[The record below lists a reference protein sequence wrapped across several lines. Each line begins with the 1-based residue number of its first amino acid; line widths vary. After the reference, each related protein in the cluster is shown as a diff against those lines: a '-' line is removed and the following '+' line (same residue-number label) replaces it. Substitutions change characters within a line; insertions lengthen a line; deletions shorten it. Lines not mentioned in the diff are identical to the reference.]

1 MAVHAHPDD
10 ESTRGAATL
19 AKYAAEGHDVLVVTL
34 TGGERGDVLNP
45 AMDQPGVKDNM
56 AELRR
61 TEMARA
67 AKILGVEHRWL
78 GYVDSGLF
86 HTEPLPADCFA
97 EVPLEESTGQLVEVI
112 RDFKPHVMITYDEN
126 GGYPHPDHIRCHQVS
141 MAAYEASGNPNAY
154 PEAGAPWVVAKIYYI
169 HQPIRITLS
178 MVKLA
183 GQLEKLSR
191 AAARFLPDSPRIPRL
206 RVDPDSRA
214 LRLVEALRRLPMRW
228 PRRSRRALTEIGCSD
243 YFGVRDD
250 ALRAHST
257 QVDPNGLF
265 FIVPLEWRQRLWPTE
280 KFRLAESQVPTSLPE
295 SDLFAGITPTKGER
309 RPPR

>member
-1 MAVHAHPDD
+1 MRLMAVHAHPDD

-19 AKYAAEGHDVLVVTL
+19 AKYADEGHDVLVVTL

-45 AMDQPGVKDNM
+45 AMDQPGVRDNL

-67 AKILGVEHRWL
+67 AEILGVRHRWL

-86 HTEPLPADCFA
+86 HADSRLPADCFA
-97 EVPLEESTGQLVEVI
+97 EVPLEESTGRLVALI

-141 MAAYEASGNPNAY
+141 MAAYQASADPSAY
-154 PEAGAPWVVAKIYYI
+154 PEAGEPWAVAKIYHI

-183 GQLEKLSR
+183 GRLEKLFR
-191 AAARFLPDSPRIPRL
+191 AGARFLPKPPRIRL
-206 RVDPDSRA
+206 RPDSRA
-214 LRLVEALRRLPMRW
+214 LRLAEALRRLAL
-228 PRRSRRALTEIGCSD
+228 RRPSTLTEISCSE
-243 YFGVRDD
+243 YFGVRDE
-250 ALRAHST
+250 ALRAHAS
-257 QVDPNGLF
+257 QVDPNGVF
-265 FIVPLEWRQRLWPTE
+265 FIIPLEWRQRLWPTE
-280 KFRLAESQVPTSLPE
+280 KFRLADSRVPTSVPE
-295 SDLFAGITPTKGER
+295 SDLFAGIALD
-309 RPPR
+309 

>member
-1 MAVHAHPDD
+1 MRLMAVHAHPDD

-34 TGGERGDVLNP
+34 TGGERGDILNP
-45 AMDQPGVKDNM
+45 AMDQPAVKDSM

-67 AKILGVEHRWL
+67 AEILGVQHRWL

-86 HTEPLPADCFA
+86 HTGSLPADCFA
-97 EVPLEESTGQLVEVI
+97 EIPLEESTGRLVEVI

-141 MAAYEASGNPNAY
+141 MAAFNASADLNAY
-154 PEAGAPWVVAKIYYI
+154 PEAGAPWSVLKIYYI
-169 HQPIRITLS
+169 HQPIRITLP

-191 AAARFLPDSPRIPRL
+191 TVARLFPNRPRMPRV
-206 RVDPDSRA
+206 RPDPDSRA
-214 LRLVEALRRLPMRW
+214 LRLVEALRRLPL
-228 PRRSRRALTEIGCSD
+228 RRSSTLTEISCSD
-243 YFGVRDD
+243 YFAVRDE
-250 ALRAHST
+250 ALRAHAT
-257 QVDPNGLF
+257 QVDPNGIF
-265 FIVPLEWRQRLWPTE
+265 FVIPLEWRQRLWPTE
-280 KFRLAESQVPTSLPE
+280 KFRLARSRVATSSPE
-295 SDLFAGITPTKGER
+295 SDLFAGIATD
-309 RPPR
+309 

>member
-1 MAVHAHPDD
+1 MRLMAVHAHPDD
-10 ESTRGAATL
+10 ESTRGTATL

-45 AMDQPGVKDNM
+45 AMDQPGVKDNL

-67 AKILGVEHRWL
+67 AEILGVQHRWL

-86 HTEPLPADCFA
+86 HADSQLPADCFA
-97 EVPLEESTGQLVEVI
+97 EVPLEESTGRLVGLI

-141 MAAYEASGNPNAY
+141 TAAYQASGEPSAY
-154 PEAGAPWVVAKIYYI
+154 PETGTPWTVAKIYHI

-183 GQLEKLSR
+183 GRLEKLYR
-191 AAARFLPDSPRIPRL
+191 AGARFLPNRPHIPRIRL
-206 RVDPDSRA
+206 RLDSRA
-214 LRLVEALRRLPMRW
+214 LRLVEALRRLPLQR
-228 PRRSRRALTEIGCSD
+228 PSTLTEISCSE
-243 YFGVRDD
+243 YFGVRDA
-250 ALRAHST
+250 ALRAHAS
-257 QVDPNGLF
+257 QVDPNGF
-265 FIVPLEWRQRLWPTE
+265 FFVIPLEWRQRLWPTE
-280 KFRLAESQVPTSLPE
+280 KFRLAHSRVPASVPE
-295 SDLFAGITPTKGER
+295 SDLFAGIAID
-309 RPPR
+309 